1 MESSSV
7 RIMNAE
13 PDVGAGADPDW
24 VGSFVHAPRGYP
36 LKREID
42 VVIAVVILV
51 LMLPVAALICLMIR
65 ASGGPVFYVTPR
77 RGADGRVFPMYKFRT
92 MVPGAD
98 ALLEAYLES
107 DRDALARYRRA
118 YKLEQDPRVTWIGRF
133 LRRFSLDELPQ
144 LLNVLRGDMS
154 LVGPRPR
161 GEREFA
167 EEAQNGGCLFEAYYL
182 CRPGMTG
189 LWQISGRSGTDY
201 QTRIRLDFEYA
212 REMSFRRDLVILAW
226 TVPAALVGHGAY

>member
-1 MESSSV
+1 MESPSI
-7 RIMNAE
+7 RIVDAGPDARAVAE
-13 PDVGAGADPDW
+13 PGHGESVAE
-24 VGSFVHAPRGYP
+24 APRGYR

-42 VVIAVVILV
+42 VVVAAAILV
-51 LMLPVAALICLMIR
+51 LVLPVVVLICLPIL

-77 RGADGRVFPMYKFRT
+77 RGAGGRVFPMYKFRT

-118 YKLEQDPRVTWIGRF
+118 YKLERDPRVTAFGRF

-167 EEAQNGGCLFEAYYL
+167 EEAQNGGYLFEAYYL

-226 TVPAALVGHGAY
+226 TVPAALVGDGAY